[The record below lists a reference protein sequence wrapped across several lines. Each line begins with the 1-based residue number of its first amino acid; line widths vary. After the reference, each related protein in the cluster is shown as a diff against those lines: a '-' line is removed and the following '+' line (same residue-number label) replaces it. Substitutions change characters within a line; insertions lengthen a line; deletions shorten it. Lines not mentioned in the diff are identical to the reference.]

1 MGEASNNILNI
12 APKQRFVGRVKI
24 VVDEKEITGDNLLDV
39 LLKVLPVHWFNAMQI
54 QYLYRYYRGDQPIYH
69 REKSVR
75 PEINNMVVE
84 NRANEI
90 VSFKTGYLM
99 GEPVQYVARTDK
111 KTKAKA
117 IGRLNE
123 LTFAEDKAA
132 KDKILADWMH
142 IAGQGYRIILP
153 DAEPGID
160 EAPFEI
166 FTGDPRVTFVVYSS
180 SLGQPPLMGGS
191 CLLTKDGSWLI
202 SIYTPTRYF
211 EVLDDRVVK
220 EEPHV
225 LGMIPII
232 EYPAN
237 EARLGAF
244 EIVLPLLDAI
254 NNVDSNRL
262 DDIEQIVQALLLFHN
277 VDIDSEDYTK
287 LRAEGAIKYRDADP
301 TMPAE
306 IKYITAMLSQSETQ
320 TLADH
325 LYETVLTICGM
336 PNRNG
341 GTSTSDTGAAVI
353 MRDGWSAAEARARDT
368 ELMFKQ
374 SEKEFLKLLLR
385 ICRNSTSEE
394 LKLNLSDIEIRFTRR
409 NYENIQQKAQVLTQM
424 LDNDKIAPLL
434 AFTHSGMFSDPQVAY
449 QMSMDWQKEQ
459 QKNGAG
465 NAGEGP
471 AEDDPADGEDPS
483 EGEQRGGEAP
493 KE

>member
-1 MGEASNNILNI
+1 MSEASKEKPNI
-12 APKQRFVGRVKI
+12 APKPRYVGRIKI
-24 VVDEKEITGDNLLDV
+24 VVDEKEITRDNLLDV
-39 LLKVLPVHWFNAMQI
+39 LLKVLPVHWFNAQQI

-69 REKSVR
+69 RVKSVR
-75 PEINNMVVE
+75 PEINNIIVE

-99 GEPVQYVARTDK
+99 GEPVQYVARTDRK
-111 KTKAKA
+111 DKAKA

-123 LTFAEDKAA
+123 LVFAEDKAA
-132 KDKILADWMH
+132 KDKVLADWMH
-142 IAGQGYRIILP
+142 IAGQGYRIVLP
-153 DAEPGID
+153 DRAPDVD

-166 FTGDPRVTFVVYSS
+166 FAGDPRVTFVVYSS
-180 SLGQPPLMGGS
+180 MLGQPPLMGGS
-191 CLLTKDGSWLI
+191 MRLTREGNWLI

-211 EVLDDRVVK
+211 EVLDDVITK
-220 EEPHV
+220 DEPHM

-277 VDIDSEDYTK
+277 VDIDSEDYKK
-287 LRAEGAIKYRDADP
+287 LREEGAIKYRDADP

-306 IKYITAMLSQSETQ
+306 IKYIVAMLSQSETQ

-385 ICRNSTSEE
+385 ICRNSTAED
-394 LKLNLSDIEIRFTRR
+394 LGLSLADIEVRFTRR
-409 NYENIQQKAQVLTQM
+409 NYENIQQKAQVLTTM

-449 QMSMDWQKEQ
+449 QMSVEYQKEQ
-459 QKNGAG
+459 QKNGEAG

-483 EGEQRGGEAP
+483 EGAQRGSETP
-493 KE
+493 